1 MKGDVMRGAVAWG
14 GTFQIIIET
23 PEGPGKRRVINLKNL
38 ITDAGLNYLAQLLNG
53 VINAPTE
60 IRYFAFGTS
69 NVAPAATD
77 IKLGNEVFRKVVTK
91 QERPG
96 TGQLVTTVFVASYE
110 LVGTAVAEIGIFA
123 GPTATAT
130 ANSGVML
137 ARVLYSRTKTAL
149 ESWQVQRTDTI
160 QRAP

>member
-1 MKGDVMRGAVAWG
+1 MSTITWE
-14 GTFQIIIET
+14 GTFQIIIEG
-23 PEGPGKRRVINLKNL
+23 PEKRQVINLHNM
-38 ITDAGLNYLAQLLNG
+38 ITDAGLNYMAQLLDG

-60 IRYFAFGTS
+60 IRYIAFGTS
-69 NVAPAATD
+69 NVAPAAGD
-77 IKLGNEVFRKVVTK
+77 IKLGNEVFRKAVTK

-110 LVGTAVAEIGIFA
+110 MLGTAVAEIGVFA
-123 GPTATAT
+123 GPDATDA
-130 ANSGVML
+130 ANSGVMI
-137 ARVLYSRTKTAL
+137 ARVLFSRTKTAL